1 MEKKQKQVVI
11 SLVVTVLIL
20 SISILFVLENAAAAT
35 KTDLLE
41 VTYWVSGSDAGL
53 NPNVT
58 FSQYLK
64 RSMLI
69 VSVSVTESQEQW
81 DTPDGKPWQFNPE
94 NPKPGEGPSDHYN
107 KECYMDVNEVLKG
120 HFEIDRM
127 LLKTNALTPDFKE
140 GEEYIILIACSEQN
154 GTYYYKAIGPL
165 LLKNESVYQGTINP
179 QTPPISKTYDELKKA
194 IFISKLNL
202 F

>member
-1 MEKKQKQVVI
+1 MEKKQKQIVI
-11 SLVVTVLIL
+11 TLVVTVLIL
-20 SISILFVLENAAAAT
+20 SISALFILENAAAAT

-41 VTYWVSGSDAGL
+41 ITYWVSGSDAGL

-81 DTPDGKPWQFNPE
+81 DTPDGEPWQFDPE
-94 NPKPGEGPSDHYN
+94 NPKPGEGPSNHYN

-120 HFEIDRM
+120 HFEIDRI

-140 GEEYIILIACSEQN
+140 GEEYIILISCSEQN
-154 GTYYYKAIGPL
+154 DTYYYKAIGPL

-179 QTPPISKTYDELKKA
+179 QKPPISKTYDELKKA